1 MAYKHPIVFMKKF
14 GILLF
19 FLLLTSFS
27 YGQYI
32 TVEELNKTIEKELKS
47 KSSDYKSMANTI
59 MQELPLDKN
68 GGFTYVIIVES
79 PSKTKEQLYITLNAW
94 FLRNF
99 DGKGIVVNDKEIGCI
114 MAKERFHRISSN
126 GAFSSSNTNY
136 EVDIEPSIRTDIKDG
151 KVRITY
157 NVPCY
162 ELCDITSKV
171 WGRQAFKN
179 NKSRSLSFSE
189 SYPYNPKGFEKK
201 MMTKALVFTHYY
213 SVLVVAD
220 IENAIKNGVTGNEA
234 DDDW

>member
-1 MAYKHPIVFMKKF
+1 MKVL
-14 GILLF
+14 LLF
-19 FLLLTSFS
+19 LFSLLPTIS

-32 TVEELNKTIEKELKS
+32 TVDDLNKALEKELKS

-59 MQELPLDKN
+59 MQELPLDNN
-68 GGFTYVIIVES
+68 GGFTYVIVVEA
-79 PSKTKEQLYITLNAW
+79 PNKTKEQLYISLNAW

-99 DGKGIVVNDKEIGCI
+99 DGKGILLNDKEMGCI
-114 MAKERFHRISSN
+114 MAKERFHKISAN
-126 GAFSSSNTNY
+126 GAISSSNTNY
-136 EVDIEPSIRTDIKDG
+136 EVDIEPSIRTDIKEG

-162 ELCDITSKV
+162 ELRDITSKV
-171 WGRQAFKN
+171 WGRQAFKKD
-179 NKSRSLSFSE
+179 KSRSMSFSE

-213 SVLVVAD
+213 STIVVAD
-220 IENAIKNGVTGNEA
+220 IENAIKNGVIGNEA

>member
-1 MAYKHPIVFMKKF
+1 MKVL
-14 GILLF
+14 LLF
-19 FLLLTSFS
+19 LFSLLPTIS

-32 TVEELNKTIEKELKS
+32 TVDDLNKALEKELKS

-59 MQELPLDKN
+59 MQELPLDNN
-68 GGFTYVIIVES
+68 GGFTYVIVVEA
-79 PSKTKEQLYITLNAW
+79 PNKTKEQLYISLNAW

-99 DGKGIVVNDKEIGCI
+99 DGKGILLNDKEMGCI
-114 MAKERFHRISSN
+114 MAKERFHKISAN

-136 EVDIEPSIRTDIKDG
+136 EVDIEPSIRTDIKEG

-162 ELCDITSKV
+162 ELRDITSKV
-171 WGRQAFKN
+171 WGRQAFKKD
-179 NKSRSLSFSE
+179 KSRSMSFSE

-213 SVLVVAD
+213 STIVVAD
-220 IENAIKNGVTGNEA
+220 IENAIKNGVIGNEA